1 MRVHFRLSLREKSLR
16 AGPLFKKL
24 IAPFFIIGFLPV
36 YPKAAIKE
44 NTRINYKFAGA
55 QSDKKC
61 NVEGIFYSQDKAVV
75 MIGGNLYSPGDSL
88 SAGTI
93 IKVSPDR
100 VTIKFQNSER
110 EYGVGDSVCQKIET
124 GPPYEEF
131 QQVTDEFD
139 KITPVIKDFLAKHNE
154 NKALFSLAS
163 RKTLF
168 GTRRNI
174 KEMFAISS
182 KMIALIKNYRQQL
195 TTLALPAGS
204 DRYRLL
210 TIKML
215 DIAEDAWRVLMEGN
229 ERQAEI
235 LLNRMLRIAQELGIG
250 SARLSALLHSGQA
263 IRGI

>member
-1 MRVHFRLSLREKSLR
+1 MSIHFRLSLRKKSLK
-16 AGPLFKKL
+16 GGSLFKKL
-24 IAPFFIIGFLPV
+24 IAPFFIIIFLPV
-36 YPKAAIKE
+36 YSKAAIKE
-44 NTRINYKFAGA
+44 NTKINYKFASA

-61 NVEGIFYSQDKAVV
+61 NVEGVFYSQDKAVV

-110 EYGVGDSVCQKIET
+110 EYRVGDSVCQKIEN
-124 GPPYEEF
+124 GPPDEEL

-139 KITPVIKDFLAKHNE
+139 KITPIIKDFLAKHNE
-154 NKALFSLAS
+154 NKALFNLAS
-163 RKTLF
+163 KKTLF

-174 KEMFAISS
+174 KEIVALSS

-195 TTLALPAGS
+195 TTLTLPTGS
-204 DRYRLL
+204 DRCRLL

-215 DIAEDAWRVLMEGN
+215 DIAEDAWRVLMEGD

-235 LLNRMLRIAQELGIG
+235 LLNRMLRISQELGIE
-250 SARLSALLHSGQA
+250 SARLSALLSSL
-263 IRGI
+263 